1 MDQGR
6 AAVASG
12 PAGIPARA
20 RWALAVVPV
29 LFTALFFGWPLGAIL
44 GRGLS
49 LGAIGDALGD
59 AHTRSVLWFTVWQA
73 AVCAAA
79 AVAIG
84 LVPAYVLS
92 RYRVPGRR
100 LLLALVTVPFMLP
113 TVVVGSAFLALLPS
127 SMHRTVPAVL
137 IAHVWVNLAVV
148 VRTVGA
154 SVAQMDPRLGDAAAT
169 LGASPW
175 RVMRHVTLPLLRPAL
190 WASASVVFLFCF
202 TSFGIVRLVGG
213 PSHPTLEVEIW
224 RRTTQALD
232 LRTAA
237 ALAVLQLVIVV
248 GLTVVWSGQQARTS
262 SRTRM
267 RTHAVLRRA
276 RTGGQRVLVWA
287 TAVVT
292 AAVVLAPLVVM
303 VERSMSTAASGPA
316 RHSLDAWRAVLGI
329 GSSGGRPAGGAQPV
343 VADPWATVLTSLR
356 IAVVASLIAIVVGTL
371 AACAVAYARRAGR
384 LLDVG
389 LMLPLGTSAVTIGF
403 GLIITFNRGWWDL
416 RNNWVMLPIGQALVA
431 VPFVVRV
438 ILPTM
443 RAIEPGLRE
452 AAATLGA
459 SPWHVWREI
468 DLPVLRRA
476 MGAGAGFAFA
486 ISVGEFGASSFL
498 TRIDNETAP
507 IAIGRLIARPSMLN
521 LAQAYA
527 LATVLAV
534 ITLVV
539 IVVVDRLRGERG
551 ASF

>member
-1 MDQGR
+1 MDRRVDQGR
-6 AAVASG
+6 AAVV
-12 PAGIPARA
+12 PARA

-29 LFTALFFGWPLGAIL
+29 LFTALFFLWPLGAIL
-44 GRGLS
+44 ARGLS
-49 LGAIGDALGD
+49 LDAIGDALADG
-59 AHTRSVLWFTVWQA
+59 HTRSVVWFTLWQA
-73 AVCAAA
+73 AVCAIA
-79 AVAIG
+79 AVAFG

-113 TVVVGSAFLALLPS
+113 TVVVGSAFLALLPG
-127 SMHRTVPAVL
+127 SMHRTIPAVL

-154 SVAQMDPRLGDAAAT
+154 SVSQMDPGLGDAAAT

-175 RVMRHVTLPLLRPAL
+175 RVMRHVTLPLLRPAI
-190 WASASVVFLFCF
+190 WASSAVVFLFCF

-213 PSHPTLEVEIW
+213 PQHPTLEVEIW
-224 RRTTQALD
+224 RRSTQSFD
-232 LRTAA
+232 LRSAA
-237 ALAVLQLVIVV
+237 ALAVVQLVIVV

-262 SRTRM
+262 TVSRV
-267 RTHAVLRRA
+267 RTLVSLRRA
-276 RTGGQRVLVWA
+276 RTAGQRWLVA
-287 TAVVT
+287 VTSLVTAV
-292 AAVVLAPLVVM
+292 VVLAPLGVM
-303 VERSMSTAASGPA
+303 VERSLRTSAG
-316 RHSLDAWRAVLGI
+316 RHTVEAWRAVLGI
-329 GSSGGRPAGGAQPV
+329 GRSARWSGGSGGAQPV
-343 VADPWATVLTSLR
+343 VADPWSTVLASLR
-356 IAVVASLIAIVVGTL
+356 IAAAATVIALVVGTL
-371 AACAVAYARRAGR
+371 AACAIAYARRAGR
-384 LLDVG
+384 LLDIG

-403 GLIITFNRGWWDL
+403 GLIITFNRGWYDL
-416 RNNWVMLPIGQALVA
+416 RGSWVMLPIGQALVA

-443 RAIEPGLRE
+443 RSIQPGLRE

-459 SPWHVWREI
+459 SPLRVWAEI

-498 TRIDNETAP
+498 TRIGNETAP
-507 IAIGRLIARPSMLN
+507 IAISRLVARPSMLN
-521 LAQAYA
+521 LAQAYS

-534 ITLVV
+534 VTLVV